1 MGTGPGTRGTVKV
14 GYFIIGIIGSIV
26 QVFNVLDFLTAN
38 MSHDYVGFVDRE
50 EIGDLEDYQAS
61 AVISAEAL
69 DEVGAVCDPLREVH
83 FGDPPISENMSGI
96 SLAIHRVD
104 SRYTH

>member
-1 MGTGPGTRGTVKV
+1 MGTGPGTTGTVKV

-38 MSHDYVGFVDRE
+38 MSRDCLGFVDRE

-69 DEVGAVCDPLREVH
+69 DEGGAVCDPLREVH

>member
-1 MGTGPGTRGTVKV
+1 MISNLELGSGPGTTRT
-14 GYFIIGIIGSIV
+14 GSMV
-26 QVFNVLDFLTAN
+26 LVFNILDFLTAN
-38 MSHDYVGFVDRE
+38 MSHDYLGFVDRE

-69 DEVGAVCDPLREVH
+69 DEGGAVCDPLREVH

-104 SRYTH
+104 SR

>member
-1 MGTGPGTRGTVKV
+1 MVL
-14 GYFIIGIIGSIV
+14 
-26 QVFNVLDFLTAN
+26 VFNILDFLTAY
-38 MSHDYVGFVDRE
+38 MSHDYLGFVDRE

-69 DEVGAVCDPLREVH
+69 DEGGAVCDPLREVH